1 MNRFFKLYKFLFEDD
16 KYKDIGLNSKVAYCV
31 YRDLIGQNRNVKKDK
46 DGKVY
51 IENPRKYLMST
62 LNVSINTVTKIHKEL
77 NRVGLIKDV
86 WDDVGKPNI
95 VYINYCENPKPQVI
109 HKTYETVKVEEKKE
123 EIKPVEVKKEP
134 IIPKV
139 KEELVGEFTT
149 KDFEE
154 AQKVMERYKVG
165 MIDFEASKVFN
176 RIRCDYFKPEDEK
189 MIKLAIRVLVKHKRD
204 EGRLEV
210 LKNIDTS
217 KVALSLE
224 RCKNDIRNNEYVIN
238 KLIKYIE
245 LKIEYESYW
254 N

>member
-31 YRDLIGQNRNVKKDK
+31 YRDLIQQNRNVNKDK
-46 DGKVY
+46 EGKVY
-51 IENPRKYLMST
+51 IENSRKYLMST

-95 VYINYCENPKPQVI
+95 VYINYCETPKPQVI
-109 HKTYETVKVEEKKE
+109 HKTYETIKVEEKKE

-139 KEELVGEFTT
+139 KEELVEKITDRDLEG
-149 KDFEE
+149 
-154 AQKVMERYKVG
+154 AQKVLKEYKVG
-165 MIDFEASKVFN
+165 KIDLEAS
-176 RIRCDYFKPEDEK
+176 RILKN
-189 MIKLAIRVLVKHKRD
+189 IKLYLYKSKEEELIKIAIRILVKKKREED
-204 EGRLEV
+204 RLEV
-210 LKNIDTS
+210 LKKISTYEVS
-217 KVALSLE
+217 YALE
-224 RCKNDIRNNEYVIN
+224 RCKNSVRNEELVIN

-245 LKIEYESYW
+245 TKIEEANYW